1 MLNTKQQEFVDY
13 AVKKF
18 GTNEL
23 TVSQLKDAN
32 KHFGCKYA
40 PQWLIKNSDYKI
52 GKSLFKLP
60 TENDVVKTTS
70 GETEKVLPTETK
82 NEAAF
87 VVSSLVGDIIPKKDS
102 VFVSFGNYPD
112 LKSIVKSNMFYPVF
126 ITGLS
131 GNGKTMGVT
140 QACAEAKKELIRVNI
155 TIETDEDDLLGGYR
169 LKDGQTVW
177 QNGPVI
183 EAMER
188 GALLLLDEIDL
199 ASNKIMCLQPILEGS
214 GIYVKKINK
223 FVKPKNGFNVIAT
236 ANTKGQG
243 SDDGKFIGTNVLN
256 EAFLERFPVTFEQE
270 YPPVKVEQKILD
282 NVMSAYDLKDPKFTE
297 NLVKWADV
305 IRKTFYDGGVD
316 EIIATRRLVHIIN
329 AFAIFKNKLKAVQV
343 CVNRFD
349 DDTKNSFLDLY
360 SKVDAGVNIEDISGN
375 GNDVDPINM
384 EEETAKLGPNAQ
396 QIIEGVKKWGQG
408 LKAKGV
414 FSDEDFEEFKV
425 FAATANGINTIN
437 KLRKYYGEQTIPTA
451 PVDVD
456 GAPSNDELY
465 ELVADPK
472 YKTDPAFRRKVE
484 QQFARAFPGKVDTG
498 EI

>member
-1 MLNTKQQEFVDY
+1 MITYSIFV
-13 AVKKF
+13 F
-18 GTNEL
+18 
-23 TVSQLKDAN
+23 
-32 KHFGCKYA
+32 
-40 PQWLIKNSDYKI
+40 KNSDYKI

-60 TENDVVKTTS
+60 TENDVVKTDS
-70 GETEKVLPTETK
+70 GETEKVINTAPETK
-82 NEAAF
+82 SEAAF
-87 VVSSLVGDIIPKKDS
+87 VVSSLVGDIVPKKDS

-214 GIYVKKINK
+214 GIFVKKINR

-256 EAFLERFPVTFEQE
+256 EAFLERFPITFEQK
-270 YPPVKVEQKILD
+270 YPTAKIEEKILV
-282 NVMSAYDLKDPKFTE
+282 NTLAKSGKKDADFCKK
-297 NLVKWADV
+297 LVTWADV
-305 IRKTFYDGGVD
+305 IRKTYFDGGVD
-316 EIIATRRLVHIIN
+316 EIISTRRLVHIIQ
-329 AFAIFKNKLKAVQV
+329 AYAIFKNKMKAIEV
-343 CVNRFD
+343 CTNRFD
-349 DDTKNSFLDLY
+349 DDTKNSFTELY
-360 SKVDAGVNIEDISGN
+360 TKVDAGASAE
-375 GNDVDPINM
+375 
-384 EEETAKLGPNAQ
+384 
-396 QIIEGVKKWGQG
+396 QI
-408 LKAKGV
+408 A
-414 FSDEDFEEFKV
+414 
-425 FAATANGINTIN
+425 
-437 KLRKYYGEQTIPTA
+437 
-451 PVDVD
+451 
-456 GAPSNDELY
+456 
-465 ELVADPK
+465 
-472 YKTDPAFRRKVE
+472 E
-484 QQFARAFPGKVDTG
+484 QQRQADVASQTDEEDNSSDDGDV
-498 EI
+498 I